1 MTFKLF
7 IFLAIIGFIIYRV
20 NRAWLRFKKMV
31 KEVTN
36 PQASSQPKTKV
47 IRKNDLT
54 IIYPDK
60 DKKQSKE
67 FDGGEYVD
75 FEEEK

>member
-1 MTFKLF
+1 
-7 IFLAIIGFIIYRV
+7 
-20 NRAWLRFKKMV
+20 MV